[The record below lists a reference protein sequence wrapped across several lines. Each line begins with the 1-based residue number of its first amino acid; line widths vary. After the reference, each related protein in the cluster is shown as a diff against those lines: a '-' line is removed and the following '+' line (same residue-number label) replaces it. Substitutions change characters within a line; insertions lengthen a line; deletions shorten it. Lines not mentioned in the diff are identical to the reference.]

1 MVLRFSTAKTWT
13 SSRTMTA
20 QRFFVASTLVALVSL
35 LVGWAAGDVGC
46 PATISARQQ
55 LATPVA
61 GWTATEDD
69 TPHNL
74 SGITFYDGPPSE
86 KASLVYDRI
95 THGKTEQV
103 ATWTFA
109 ARKDRP
115 IWLACSYART
125 SIELAK
131 TLPTSITMCTVT
143 YDTQQTI
150 DGMPVVKKIAC
161 K

>member
-1 MVLRFSTAKTWT
+1 MERSIRFPNPQPITP
-13 SSRTMTA
+13 R
-20 QRFFVASTLVALVSL
+20 RLLLVSL
-35 LVGWAAGDVGC
+35 LLLQLVSFASAADTVGC

-55 LATPVA
+55 LAAPQA

-69 TPHNL
+69 TPHSL
-74 SGITFYDGPPSE
+74 AGLTFYDGPPSD

-109 ARKDRP
+109 AQKQRP

-125 SIELAK
+125 SIQLTKA
-131 TLPTSITMCTVT
+131 LPTTITTCTVT
-143 YDTQQTI
+143 YDPQQTI
-150 DGMPVVKKIAC
+150 DGMPVIKKISC

>member
-1 MVLRFSTAKTWT
+1 MTLRRLFLVSI
-13 SSRTMTA
+13 
-20 QRFFVASTLVALVSL
+20 FVALASAFGS
-35 LVGWAAGDVGC
+35 AADTVGC

-61 GWTATEDD
+61 GWTAMEDD

-74 SGITFYDGPPSE
+74 AGITFYDGPPSE

-109 ARKDRP
+109 AQKARP
-115 IWLACSYART
+115 IWLACSYAGT
-125 SIELAK
+125 SIELTKA
-131 TLPTSITMCTVT
+131 LPTTITMCAVT
-143 YDTQQTI
+143 YDPQQTI
-150 DGMPVVKKIAC
+150 DGMPVIKKIAC

>member
-1 MVLRFSTAKTWT
+1 MQLSITDAKRPRLT
-13 SSRTMTA
+13 
-20 QRFFVASTLVALVSL
+20 TLHQISLVSFVL
-35 LVGWAAGDVGC
+35 LLFVSFGVAADTIKC

-55 LATPVA
+55 LSSQIP
-61 GWTATEDD
+61 GWTTMEDD

-74 SGITFYDGPPSE
+74 SGITFFDGPPAD

-109 ARKDRP
+109 AQKERP

-125 SIELAK
+125 SIELTKA
-131 TLPTSITMCTVT
+131 LPATITTCTVT
-143 YDTQQTI
+143 YDPQQTI
-150 DGMPVVKKIAC
+150 DGMPLIKKIAC

>member
-1 MVLRFSTAKTWT
+1 MTLR
-13 SSRTMTA
+13 
-20 QRFFVASTLVALVSL
+20 RFFLVLIFVALVSAF
-35 LVGWAAGDVGC
+35 GSAADAVGC

-55 LATPVA
+55 LASPLA

-74 SGITFYDGPPSE
+74 AGITFYDGPPSE

-109 ARKDRP
+109 PQKDRS
-115 IWLACSYART
+115 IWLACGYAGT
-125 SIELAK
+125 SIQLTKA
-131 TLPTSITMCTVT
+131 LPSTITTCSVT
-143 YDTQQTI
+143 YDPQQTI
-150 DGMPVVKKIAC
+150 DGMPVIKKIAC